1 MGNTSDSNFEKVYNS
16 ALKFLSYRPRSE
28 KEVREKLKALMKRHS
43 GSFGGEFRASNR
55 LSRIDSGVV
64 PLSETPQNDSVET
77 TIEKIIAK
85 LKEQKFINDEEF
97 TKSWI
102 ENRIRFK
109 PRSLRLIKI
118 ELKQKG
124 IDSET
129 IDSLQLTVNSD
140 LEQAK
145 KLVEKSITRFRNKF
159 GMTREEIYQKLGR
172 FLASKGFDWDT
183 IKKSI
188 DEVLGKGI

>member
-1 MGNTSDSNFEKVYNS
+1 MEDFEKFYNK
-16 ALKFLSYRPRSE
+16 ALRFLSYRPRSE
-28 KEVREKLKALMKRHS
+28 KEVRDRLKLKVKSSKLKV
-43 GSFGGEFRASNR
+43 EEDI
-55 LSRIDSGVV
+55 IDKV
-64 PLSETPQNDSVET
+64 
-77 TIEKIIAK
+77 IEK

-97 TKSWI
+97 AKWFVES
-102 ENRIRFK
+102 RLRFK
-109 PRSLRLIKI
+109 PRSLRLIKT

-124 IDSET
+124 IVDE
-129 IDSLQLTVNSD
+129 IINNLQLTIND

-145 KLVEKSITRFRNKF
+145 KLAEKRIARFRNKF

-188 DEVLGKGI
+188 DEVLHKGV